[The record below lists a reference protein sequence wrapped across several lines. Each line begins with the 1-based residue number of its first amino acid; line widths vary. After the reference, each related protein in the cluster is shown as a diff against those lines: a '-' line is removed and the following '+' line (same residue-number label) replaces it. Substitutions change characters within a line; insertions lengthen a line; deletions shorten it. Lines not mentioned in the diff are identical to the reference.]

1 MEFRRVLFRS
11 LLDRLEQR
19 IAGLLGEPVGILH
32 DQDLPAPAHRG
43 ERGAAYQISD
53 LVDTDREILGADQRH
68 VGVRSCEHRAAGLA
82 SPATVLLALERAGEG
97 VCGVGPARAWTP
109 GDEEQIGR
117 TAWRDRVGR

>member
-53 LVDTDREILGADQRH
+53 LVDTDREFLGADQRQDRKC
-68 VGVRSCEHRAAGLA
+68 VVWGKSVAVRVDLG
-82 SPATVLLALERAGEG
+82 
-97 VCGVGPARAWTP
+97 
-109 GDEEQIGR
+109 GR
-117 TAWRDRVGR
+117 RIIEKKNAYHIKLITIHNISQLI